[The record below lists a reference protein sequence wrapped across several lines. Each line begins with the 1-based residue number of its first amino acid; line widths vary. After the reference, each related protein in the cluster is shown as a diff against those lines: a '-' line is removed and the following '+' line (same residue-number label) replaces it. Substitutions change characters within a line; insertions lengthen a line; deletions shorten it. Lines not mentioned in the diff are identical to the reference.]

1 MIMPLDT
8 LDTLD
13 REDRVFK
20 QLSSVITRM
29 RTSASPELRM
39 VAELLDLLFDELYV
53 CRIDI
58 LIELS
63 RKVK

>member
-1 MIMPLDT
+1 MALDP

-13 REDRVFK
+13 REDRLFR
-20 QLSSVITRM
+20 QLSSAITRM

-39 VAELLDLLFDELYV
+39 VAELLDLLFDELV
-53 CRIDI
+53 MCRIDI

-63 RKVK
+63 RKVH

>member
-1 MIMPLDT
+1 MPLDT